1 VDERPLQLID
11 LMVRT
16 GFYDRDQLIEIFCRE
31 RYAPGDLDEAEVTAA
46 VDASVAA
53 LRVEQASWAHPTD
66 CDRLDAAF
74 AAMRAAGVVALQN
87 AGFTQSDGYD
97 DVRDVVRLTTD
108 PARLVGY
115 CFYHGQDLERA
126 VEGRDLY
133 LAFGPLDP
141 KLEQSAGLAV
151 GHTIV
156 AALEAQGLS
165 VAWDGTF
172 EQRIAVQDLVWRR
185 PVGW

>member
-1 VDERPLQLID
+1 MDERPRQLID

-16 GFYDRDQLIEIFCRE
+16 GFYDRDELIETFCRE
-31 RYAPGDLDEAEVTAA
+31 RYAPGDLDEAEVAAA
-46 VDASVAA
+46 VDASAA
-53 LRVEQASWAHPTD
+53 AQRVEQATWARPTD

-87 AGFTQSDGYD
+87 AGYTQSDGYD

-108 PARLVGY
+108 PTRLVGY

-126 VEGRDLY
+126 VAGRDLY

-141 KLEQSAGLAV
+141 KLEKTAGLDV
-151 GHTIV
+151 GRTVV
-156 AALEAQGLS
+156 AALEAEGLS

-172 EQRIAVQDLVWRR
+172 EQRIAVGELVWRR
-185 PVGW
+185 PIGW